1 MQADHSRA
9 GKATAAPKSLKV
21 NFTWV
26 VFADAF
32 YGISQWALI
41 ALIIHFSS
49 VELAGLYTLALG
61 LAAPFFLF
69 FNLNLRSVQVT
80 DQESEYT
87 FEDYHLFRMVTST
100 AAFVFVAAAAV
111 VMNYEASLVWIIAVM
126 SIVKALEAQS
136 DICHGLFQKKEN
148 MQYIA
153 FSKIAR
159 GTVNVLSFFIVLMS
173 TENLLLA
180 LCTMAAANIV
190 TLWLVDMK
198 NVKKVHH
205 FRPAALRISREKLS
219 MFRHFLLLGFPLGIA
234 GALDVLNINIQRV
247 IIEQVNGL
255 EQLGYYASI
264 VYIIMA
270 GQMFIGALSQ
280 ACLPRLRTYWSADT
294 GQYVKLLRLLL
305 IVSALLGAAFVLVV
319 VIGGDVLLSI
329 IYGESF
335 AAYHHIFILT
345 SFAAFFWYSGGFL
358 NIALIATRMFKHQ
371 VIIYAVS
378 FAVTAGFSLY
388 LVPGFGIEGA
398 GWALILGMAARAL
411 TMTVILMQLYRQ
423 KQKSVAA
430 DF

>member
-1 MQADHSRA
+1 MQVDNSGT
-9 GKATAAPKSLKV
+9 GKTEAAPKSLKV

-32 YGISQWALI
+32 YGMSQWALI

-100 AAFVFVAAAAV
+100 AAFLFVAATAL
-111 VMNYEASLVWIIAVM
+111 VMNYEASLVWIIAIM
-126 SIVKALEAQS
+126 GLVKALEAQS

-153 FSKIAR
+153 FSKLAR
-159 GTVNVLSFFIVLMS
+159 GTVNVLSFFIVLMM
-173 TENLLLA
+173 TESLLAA
-180 LCTMAAANIV
+180 LCTMAAANII

-198 NVKKVHH
+198 NVQKVHR
-205 FRPAALRISREKLS
+205 FRLADMRLSRRKLS

-280 ACLPRLRTYWSADT
+280 ACLPRLRTQWSGDIK
-294 GQYVKLLRLLL
+294 QYVRLLRNLLV
-305 IVSALLGAAFVLVV
+305 VSALLGAAFVLVV
-319 VIGGDVLLSI
+319 VMAGDVLLSV
-329 IYGESF
+329 IYDESF
-335 AAYHHIFILT
+335 TAYHHIFVLASI
-345 SFAAFFWYSGGFL
+345 AAFFWYSGGFL
-358 NIALIATRMFKHQ
+358 NIALLATRMFKHQ

-388 LVPGFGIEGA
+388 FVSAFGITGA
-398 GWALILGMAARAL
+398 GWALILGMIARTM
-411 TMTVILMQLYRQ
+411 TMTVVLVILYR
-423 KQKSVAA
+423 KKRRSIVPAI
-430 DF
+430 

>member
-1 MQADHSRA
+1 MQVDNSKA
-9 GKATAAPKSLKV
+9 GKAVAAPKSLKV

-69 FNLNLRSVQVT
+69 FNLNLRSIQVT
-80 DQESEYT
+80 DQDNDYR
-87 FEDYHLFRMVTST
+87 FEHYNLFRMVTSL
-100 AAFVFVAAAAV
+100 AAFAFVIAAAFA
-111 VMNYEASLVWIIAVM
+111 MNYEASLVWIIAIMGV
-126 SIVKALEAQS
+126 IKALEAQS

-159 GTVNVLSFFIVLMS
+159 GTVNVLSFWIVLMATGS
-173 TENLLLA
+173 LLPA

-190 TLWLVDMK
+190 SLLFVDMK
-198 NVKKVHH
+198 NVTKVHR
-205 FRPAALRISREKLS
+205 FRLADMHLSRQKLV
-219 MFRHFLLLGFPLGIA
+219 MFRHFLVLGFPLGIA

-247 IIEQVNGL
+247 IIEQADGL

-280 ACLPRLRTYWSADT
+280 ACLPRLREYWGRNT
-294 GQYVKLLRLLL
+294 GQYVKLLRTLL
-305 IVSALLGAAFVLVV
+305 VFSALLGATFVAVV
-319 VIGGDVLLSI
+319 AAGGDVLLSI
-329 IYGESF
+329 IYDQSF
-335 AAYHHIFILT
+335 AAYHHIFILA
-345 SFAAFFWYSGGFL
+345 SVAAFFWYSGGFL
-358 NIALIATRMFKHQ
+358 NIALLATRMFKHQ

-378 FAVTAGFSLY
+378 FAVTAGFTLY
-388 LVPGFGIEGA
+388 LVPEFGIEGA
-398 GWALILGMAARAL
+398 GWALILGMAARSL
-411 TMTVILMQLYRQ
+411 TMTVILIWLYGQRQ
-423 KQKSVAA
+423 QNFTAEP
-430 DF
+430 